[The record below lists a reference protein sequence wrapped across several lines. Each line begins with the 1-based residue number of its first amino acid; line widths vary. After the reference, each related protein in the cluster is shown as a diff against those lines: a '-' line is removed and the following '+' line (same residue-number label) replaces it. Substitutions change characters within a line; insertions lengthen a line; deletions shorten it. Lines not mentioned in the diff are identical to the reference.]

1 MKGMDENMDT
11 TEKLQKINWLYL
23 LLNIVG
29 PVVFMIGMTALGLAF
44 PQQIGVFFSIIG
56 FGGAMLWWCFLGH
69 KFYEKSR
76 DAQIAKLEESGFVC
90 NHTFN
95 ADGCTLIVDLVNGQV
110 ALIFRW
116 NPGKAYVRP
125 ASALSNVYVDDGRG
139 GAGFMEGSSR
149 VSFLFLV
156 DGMKIRVN
164 TFSSNKRWRMD
175 SDYILTGISKAD
187 VMVEALTAAGAKRR

>member
-1 MKGMDENMDT
+1 MDT
-11 TEKLQKINWLYL
+11 SEKLQKINWGYL

-29 PVVFMIGMTALGLAF
+29 PLAFMIGMTILGVAL
-44 PQQIGVFFSIIG
+44 PQQIGVLLSIVG
-56 FGGAMLWWCFLGH
+56 FGGAMLWWGFLGH

-95 ADGCTLIVDLVNGQV
+95 ADGCTLIVDLDNGRI

-116 NPGKAYVRP
+116 NPNKVYVRP
-125 ASALSNVYVDDGRG
+125 ASALSNVCVDDGRG

-156 DGMKIRVN
+156 DGMRIRVN
-164 TFSSNKRWRMD
+164 TFTSNKRWRMD

-187 VMVEALTAAGAKRR
+187 VMVEALVAAGAKRQ

>member
-1 MKGMDENMDT
+1 MET
-11 TEKLQKINWLYL
+11 SEKLQKINWLYL

-29 PVVFMIGMTALGLAF
+29 PVVFMIGMTVLGLTL
-44 PQQIGVFFSIIG
+44 PQNIGVIFSIIG

-69 KFYEKSR
+69 KVYEKTL
-76 DAQIAKLEESGFVC
+76 DTQMKKLEEGGFTP

-95 ADGCTLIVDLVNGQV
+95 ADGCTVVVDLVKGQV
-110 ALIFRW
+110 ALVFRW

-125 ASALSNVYVDDGRG
+125 ASALSNVCVDDGRG
-139 GAGFMEGSSR
+139 GAGFLEGSSR
-149 VSFLFLV
+149 VSFLFTV
-156 DGMKIRVN
+156 DGNKSIRVN

-187 VMVEALTAAGAKRR
+187 VMVEALVAAGAKRR

>member
-1 MKGMDENMDT
+1 MDMS
-11 TEKLQKINWLYL
+11 EKLQKINWGYL

-29 PVVFMIGMTALGLAF
+29 PLAFMIGMTVLGVAL
-44 PQQIGVFFSIIG
+44 PQQIGVLLSIVG

-76 DAQIAKLEESGFVC
+76 AAQIAKLEESGFVC

-95 ADGCTLIVDLVNGQV
+95 ADGCTLIVDLDNGRI

-116 NPGKAYVRP
+116 NPNKAYVRP
-125 ASALSNVYVDDGRG
+125 ASALSNVCVDDGRG

-156 DGMKIRVN
+156 DGMRIRVN
-164 TFSSNKRWRMD
+164 TFTSNKRWRMD

-187 VMVEALTAAGAKRR
+187 VMVEALVAAGAKRQ